1 MVGLFLYQIIGKDFM
16 FDLKKYIIKHFTKI
30 KVVHS
35 IPGRIRLKLS
45 NMTKLP
51 KECKFYDNY
60 LKGAI
65 TMIEGIE
72 EVNFNYIIGTIIIK
86 YNINKVY
93 EIKILKWLDKI
104 VEIGIDNFEF
114 IQTYGEKNLD
124 YVIKT
129 LEQDLKDAINII

>member
-1 MVGLFLYQIIGKDFM
+1 
-16 FDLKKYIIKHFTKI
+16 
-30 KVVHS
+30 
-35 IPGRIRLKLS
+35 
-45 NMTKLP
+45 
-51 KECKFYDNY
+51 
-60 LKGAI
+60 
-65 TMIEGIE
+65 MIEGIE